1 MMCAKAPETMFRLDG
16 KRVFITGGGGG
27 IGRAAARM
35 FAAFGAHVV
44 VLDRDVA
51 AAEAVCHDVREAGGV
66 AMAAALDVADEADV
80 LAVFA
85 EAERQAGGLDILVNN
100 AGISIQRPSTE
111 LALEDW
117 SRVVS
122 VNLTGMFL
130 CSRTAARS
138 WIARGVP
145 GVVVNTAS
153 IMSYSGGGLHPNVSY
168 QSTKAGVVN
177 LTRTLA
183 VEWAESGIRVN
194 AVAPTWVRTPLI
206 DHLVADQG
214 QMEKIRSL
222 TPLGRL
228 AEPEEVA
235 SAMIFLAG
243 PAAAM
248 TTGHVLAVDGGYLA
262 K

>member
-1 MMCAKAPETMFRLDG
+1 MTCAQAPEKMFRLDE

-27 IGRAAARM
+27 IGRSAALL

-44 VLDRDVA
+44 VLDRDLA
-51 AAEAVCHDVREAGGV
+51 AAQAVGNEVADAGGT
-66 AMAAALDVADEADV
+66 AFAAALDVTDESDV
-80 LAVFA
+80 ISAFTAA
-85 EAERQAGGLDILVNN
+85 EETAGGFDILINN
-100 AGISIQRPSTE
+100 AGISIRRPSTE
-111 LALEDW
+111 LSLADW
-117 SRVVS
+117 NSVVS

-138 WIARGVP
+138 WIARGVA
-145 GVVVNTAS
+145 GTVVNTAS

-168 QSTKAGVVN
+168 QSAKAGVVN

-183 VEWAESGIRVN
+183 VEWADDDIRVN

-206 DHLVADQG
+206 EHLAADAA
-214 QMEKIRSL
+214 QMQKIRDL
-222 TPLGRL
+222 TPLKRL

-235 SAMIFLAG
+235 FAMVFLAG
-243 PAAAM
+243 SAASM

>member
-1 MMCAKAPETMFRLDG
+1 MMCAKAPERMFRLDG

-27 IGRAAARM
+27 IGRAAALM

-44 VLDRDVA
+44 VLDLDLSS
-51 AAEAVCHDVREAGGV
+51 AEAVRREVAEAGG
-66 AMAAALDVADEADV
+66 AATASALDVTHEADI

-85 EAERQAGGLDILVNN
+85 TMEREVGGIDILVNN
-100 AGISIQRPSTE
+100 AGISIRRPSTE
-111 LALEDW
+111 LSLEDW
-117 SRVVS
+117 NSVVS

-138 WIARGVP
+138 WIGRAVP
-145 GVVVNTAS
+145 GVVINTAS
-153 IMSYSGGGLHPNVSY
+153 IMSFSGGGLHPNVSY

-183 VEWAESGIRVN
+183 VEWADNDIRVN

-206 DHLVADQG
+206 DHLMADRE
-214 QMEKIRSL
+214 QMDKIRSL
-222 TPLGRL
+222 TPLKRL

-243 PAAAM
+243 PASAM

>member
-1 MMCAKAPETMFRLDG
+1 MMCAKAPEKMFRLDN

-27 IGRAAARM
+27 IGRAAALM
-35 FAAFGAHVV
+35 FAAFGANVV
-44 VLDRDVA
+44 VLDRDAAAAQAVCKEVRKLGGRATATVLDVTDEAAVLRVFA
-51 AAEAVCHDVREAGGV
+51 AAERE
-66 AMAAALDVADEADV
+66 
-80 LAVFA
+80 
-85 EAERQAGGLDILVNN
+85 AGGLDILVNN
-100 AGISIQRPSTE
+100 AGISIRRPSTE

-117 SRVVS
+117 NSVVS

-138 WIARGVP
+138 WIKRGVP
-145 GVVVNTAS
+145 GVVINTAS
-153 IMSYSGGGLHPNVSY
+153 IMSYSGGGLHANVSY

-183 VEWAESGIRVN
+183 VEWADNDIRVN
-194 AVAPTWVRTPLI
+194 AVAPTWVRTPLV
-206 DHLVADQG
+206 DQLMADEM
-214 QMEKIRSL
+214 QMEKIRNL
-222 TPLGRL
+222 TPLKRL

-243 PAAAM
+243 PASAM

-262 K
+262 R

>member
-1 MMCAKAPETMFRLDG
+1 MMCAQAPERMFRLDG

-27 IGRAAARM
+27 IGRAAALM

-44 VLDRDVA
+44 VLDRDAA
-51 AAEAVCHDVREAGGV
+51 AAEAVRREVAEAGG
-66 AMAAALDVADEADV
+66 AAGACALDVTDEADV
-80 LAVFA
+80 LAAFA
-85 EAERQAGGLDILVNN
+85 RAEREVGGLDVLVNN
-100 AGISIQRPSTE
+100 AGISIRRPSIE

-117 SRVVS
+117 NSVVS

-138 WIARGVP
+138 WIGRGVP
-145 GVVVNTAS
+145 GVVINTAS
-153 IMSYSGGGLHPNVSY
+153 IMSYSGGGLHPNISY
-168 QSTKAGVVN
+168 QSAKAGVVN

-183 VEWAESGIRVN
+183 VEWAENDIRVN

-206 DHLVADQG
+206 KHLTADAE

-222 TPLGRL
+222 TPLRRL

-235 SAMIFLAG
+235 SAMLFLAG
-243 PAAAM
+243 PASAM

-262 K
+262 R